1 MSWDGV
7 PRSWV
12 ACIGEAGR
20 EQSLAGLPERR
31 RVTASRESGR
41 SLWVH
46 GSSGKELPDVALL
59 DSLGVAFEGRL
70 FEREELARRLEIATG
85 VPDVELVAHAY
96 RRWGREL
103 PSRLRG
109 QYALV
114 LWDDRRQE
122 LLAVRDRMG
131 FYPLYYAETAAEWI
145 FSTSPSLVALHP
157 RVEKGLHRAALA
169 EMLCFRL
176 LDLHETYYE
185 RIHRLPPAWALSW
198 NEQGRELARYWSARF
213 GDWLDRKRDDIPG
226 RFDEAFGRAVSR
238 AMAAGDPAIFLSGGL
253 DSVCIAI
260 EIARRTGEAGE
271 APPLA
276 LSLGFP
282 DEVDEISTQEGVAR
296 ELGLPQV
303 LLRFWEAA
311 GGERTLI
318 RTAELS
324 ADYPAPLLNL
334 WRRAYLTL
342 GSAGV
347 SRGCR
352 SIVTGHGGDEWID
365 SGIDL
370 ATDLIRTFDLPE
382 LYRLWRMAK
391 LSYPVAFRQRLRNI
405 FWRWGLRPLLVE
417 AASKVAPRASESAI
431 LARRRTFIDR
441 STPEFLAPDP
451 ALRAELDRRAEAM
464 LPGPRSGSPYR
475 QGTPAYLESPSVV
488 FFQEDNFEASRR
500 IGAPLL
506 MPFLDEDLVELV
518 CRIRP
523 QDFYTGGRSKGL
535 LRSRVVAALPRLGF
549 DRQKKLPAT
558 SFMRRIVR
566 EQTMATWQE
575 LGGTPALAR
584 MGIVDEGKL
593 KEKLDLLVQDKLP
606 RAYNLSVFTFGV
618 ESWTRGH
625 S

>member
-12 ACIGEAGR
+12 ACIGEAGD
-20 EQSLAGLPERR
+20 EPNLAGLPERR
-31 RVTASRESGR
+31 QVTARRDSGR

-46 GSSGKELPDVALL
+46 GASGKDLPDVALL
-59 DSLGVAFEGRL
+59 DSLGVSLEGRL
-70 FEREELARRLEIATG
+70 FEPEEVARRLEVPTG
-85 VPDVELVAHAY
+85 TPDAELVAHAY

-103 PSRLRG
+103 PSKLRG

-114 LWDDRRQE
+114 VWDDRRQE

-131 FYPLYYAETAAEWI
+131 FYPVFYAETATDWVFA
-145 FSTSPSLVALHP
+145 TSPSLVALHP
-157 RVEKGLHRAALA
+157 RVEKNLHRAALA
-169 EMLCFRL
+169 ELLCFRL
-176 LDLHETYYE
+176 FDLQESYYE
-185 RIHRLPPAWALSW
+185 RIHRLPSAWALFW
-198 NEQGRELARYWSARF
+198 NEQGRELARYWSVRF
-213 GDWLDRKRDDIPG
+213 GDWLDRKRDDIPA
-226 RFDEAFGRAVSR
+226 RFHEVFGRALTR
-238 AMAAGDPAIFLSGGL
+238 AMAVGDPAIFLSGGL
-253 DSVCIAI
+253 DSVCIAV
-260 EIARRTGEAGE
+260 EMARRTREAGE
-271 APPLA
+271 PPPLA

-296 ELGLPQV
+296 ELGFPQV
-303 LLRFWEAA
+303 LQRFFDAA

-324 ADYPAPLLNL
+324 ASYPVPLLNL
-334 WRRAYLTL
+334 WRRAYLSL

-352 SIVTGHGGDEWID
+352 SIVTGHGGDEWLD
-365 SGIDL
+365 SGIDI
-370 ATDLIRTFDLPE
+370 AADLIRTFDLPE

-391 LSYPVAFRQRLRNI
+391 LSYPMPFPHRLRNI

-417 AASKVAPRASESAI
+417 AASKVAPRASERKI
-431 LARRRTFIDR
+431 LARKRKFIDR
-441 STPEFLAPDP
+441 YTPEFLAPDP

-464 LPGPRSGSPYR
+464 LPGPRSVTQYR
-475 QGTPAYLESPSVV
+475 RGTPTYLESPIVV
-488 FFQEDNFEASRR
+488 HYQEDNFEASRR

-523 QDFYTGGRSKGL
+523 QDFYSGGRSKGL
-535 LRSRVVAALPRLGF
+535 LRSRVAAALPGLGF

-558 SFMRRIVR
+558 SFMERIVR

-575 LGGTPALAR
+575 LGGTPTMAR
-584 MGIVDEGKL
+584 MGIVDERKL
-593 KEKLDLLVQDKLP
+593 KETLNLLVADKLP
-606 RAYNLSVFTFGV
+606 RSHNMSVFVFSV
-618 ESWTRGH
+618 ESWLRVR